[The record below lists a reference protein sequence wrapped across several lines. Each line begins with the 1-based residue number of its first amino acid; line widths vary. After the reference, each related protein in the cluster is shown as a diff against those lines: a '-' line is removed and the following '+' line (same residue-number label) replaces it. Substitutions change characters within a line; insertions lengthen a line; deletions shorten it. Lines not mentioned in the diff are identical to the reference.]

1 MPKRIPPTLDEAEAE
16 FIRVCAE
23 ISRLEKRAV
32 GLEKR
37 IISLRKRAE
46 KVVHY
51 IEIARDG
58 VGAQGRSRRPRQPKL
73 RVVTTE

>member
-1 MPKRIPPTLDEAEAE
+1 MPERNTPTLDEAEAE

-23 ISRLEKRAV
+23 ISRLEKRAA
-32 GLEKR
+32 GLENR
-37 IISLRKRAE
+37 IIGLRKRAE
-46 KVVHY
+46 KVAHY

-73 RVVTTE
+73 RVVTTK